1 VPCKICISSLKH
13 RPSFMRTP
21 PLLINNVPVKPGNS
35 EVLKLPVGR
44 LPSGNQ
50 ILIKA
55 HVFHSKKR
63 GPVVLLLGGV
73 HGDEINGVEIV
84 RRAVTDGMLYD
95 LEKGSVIAI
104 PILNVYGFINFSRDV
119 TDGKDVNRSFPGS
132 PSGSLASRVARTLT
146 HKILPHID
154 FGVDFHT
161 GGKNLYNFPQIR
173 FSQTDK
179 RSLDLAKA
187 FGAPYLVASPPI
199 NKSLRKAAL
208 NEGKSIIIFEGGE
221 TLRLDGLSIQKA
233 LDGIRRLLYAQGML
247 SERPAQEEANQMLQ
261 HASWMRSPKPGIFQW
276 YKCAGHAI
284 QKGEPIGI
292 LSDPFGLE
300 ESTLYAPRPGCIIG
314 HNNAPVVNQGDP
326 LFHIAY

>member
-1 VPCKICISSLKH
+1 MAI
-13 RPSFMRTP
+13 P
-21 PLLINNVPVKPGNS
+21 PLIINGTAVKPGNS
-35 EVLKLPVGR
+35 EVIKLPVGR

-63 GPVVLLLGGV
+63 GPVVLILGGV

-104 PILNVYGFINFSRDV
+104 PVLNVYGFINFSRDV
-119 TDGKDVNRSFPGS
+119 TEGKDVNRSFPGS
-132 PSGSLASRVARTLT
+132 STGSLASRIARTLT

-173 FSQTDK
+173 FSQMDK

-187 FGAPYLVASPPI
+187 FGAPYLIASPPVS
-199 NKSLRKAAL
+199 KSLRKSAL

-221 TLRLDGLSIQKA
+221 TLRFDGLSVQKA
-233 LDGIRRLLYAQGML
+233 MNGIRRLLYTQGML
-247 SERPAQEEANQMLQ
+247 SEKPEEEELNQVFQ
-261 HASWMRSPKPGIFQW
+261 HASWMRASKPGLFHW

-284 QKGEPIGI
+284 QKGEPIGVI
-292 LSDPFGLE
+292 NDPFGLE
-300 ESTLYAPRPGCIIG
+300 EFTIYAPRNGCIIG
-314 HNNAPVVNQGDP
+314 HNNTPVVNQGDP